1 MSKHL
6 SLRYATP
13 ERRFRHQ
20 SSAEA
25 PPLFPHIA
33 ASFCYVGFPFFKAT
47 EDEDDDGYSQASDDF
62 EPDSEDEGP
71 SQASHRSSH
80 RQQHKARPQ
89 QAPPR
94 GARLADSGSGDADTC
109 GSGYYNDAA
118 GMLGEG
124 LEDSVMSTRCG
135 Q

>member
-1 MSKHL
+1 MSK
-6 SLRYATP
+6 SISPYARAAFP
-13 ERRFRHQ
+13 SPSQ
-20 SSAEA
+20 SSARISFTIPSHRRLPMRSFA
-25 PPLFPHIA
+25 FLFE
-33 ASFCYVGFPFFKAT
+33 AT

-94 GARLADSGSGDADTC
+94 GARLADSGSNDADTC